1 MTTRIAQAQ
10 ADEAA
15 AQAAS
20 FWPEF
25 GRRWPWT
32 RAPAF
37 APVYQRIG
45 EQTVALLR
53 AFPAIQWSNQARWY
67 RRVVRETPAIIVLT
81 PEALRAE
88 AGAVAQGDGA
98 QAMDGKHILSL
109 IYPPDQ
115 SATQHDADDANSAD
129 SADSADSVDEPS
141 VAKTLLASTALGAP
155 YYTAQLAHEL
165 LNCFCHTEWD
175 GRKMRSGLRLTSGA
189 VRAGAEE
196 GAALNDLL
204 LDAMLVHYLP
214 SARPMQPA
222 DLFEGAQGPY
232 WRIAR
237 TLSTRLRGVPALPA
251 LFSGAPDARERFEQG
266 VAVALDTP
274 DAAAQ
279 LDTLAAAHDW
289 DGLRRLLGEDDR

>member
-1 MTTRIAQAQ
+1 MTTRISQAQ

-32 RAPAF
+32 RAPEF

-88 AGAVAQGDGA
+88 ASSVAPGAGPQV
-98 QAMDGKHILSL
+98 MDGKRVLSL

-115 SATQHDADDANSAD
+115 TAAQYDVDD
-129 SADSADSVDEPS
+129 ADSVHEPS

-155 YYTAQLAHEL
+155 YYIAQLAHEL

-175 GRKMRSGLRLTSGA
+175 GRVIRSGLRLTSGA
-189 VRAGAEE
+189 VRANTEE

-214 SARPMQPA
+214 SAGPMQPA
-222 DLFEGAQGPY
+222 NLFEGAQGPY
-232 WRIAR
+232 WRIASS
-237 TLSTRLRGVPALPA
+237 LSARLRGVPALPA

-274 DAAAQ
+274 DAAAR
-279 LDTLAAAHDW
+279 LDMLAAAHDW
-289 DGLRRLLGEDDR
+289 SGLTQLLGADA

>member
-1 MTTRIAQAQ
+1 MTTRISQAQ
-10 ADEAA
+10 ADAGA

-32 RAPAF
+32 RAPEF

-81 PEALRAE
+81 PDALSAE
-88 AGAVAQGDGA
+88 AGAVAQGAGP
-98 QAMDGKHILSL
+98 QAMDGKHVLSL

-115 SATQHDADDANSAD
+115 SATQHDADDG
-129 SADSADSVDEPS
+129 DSVNEPS
-141 VAKTLLASTALGAP
+141 VAKTLLASTVLGAP

-165 LNCFCHTEWD
+165 LNCFCHTDWD
-175 GRKMRSGLRLTSGA
+175 GRTMRSGLRLTSGA
-189 VRAGAEE
+189 ARAGAEE

-214 SARPMQPA
+214 SAGPMQPA
-222 DLFEGAQGPY
+222 ELFDGAQGPY

-237 TLSTRLRGVPALPA
+237 TLSAQLRGVPALPA

-289 DGLRRLLGEDDR
+289 DGLRRLLGAEDR

>member
-1 MTTRIAQAQ
+1 MTTRISQAQ
-10 ADEAA
+10 ADDAA
-15 AQAAS
+15 AKTAS

-32 RAPAF
+32 RAPEY

-45 EQTVALLR
+45 EQTVTLLR

-81 PEALRAE
+81 PDALRAE
-88 AGAVAQGDGA
+88 AGAVAQGAGP
-98 QAMDGKHILSL
+98 QAMDGKHVLSL

-115 SATQHDADDANSAD
+115 SAAQHDADDSA
-129 SADSADSVDEPS
+129 DEPS

-175 GRKMRSGLRLTSGA
+175 GRTMRSGLRLTSGA
-189 VRAGAEE
+189 VRGGAEE

-214 SARPMQPA
+214 SAGPMQPA

-237 TLSTRLRGVPALPA
+237 TLSARLRGVAALPA
-251 LFSGAPDARERFEQG
+251 LFSGSPDARERFEHG

-274 DAAAQ
+274 DAATQ
-279 LDTLAAAHDW
+279 LDILAAVHDW
-289 DGLRRLLGEDDR
+289 DGLRRLLGADDR